1 MNKEILI
8 ENLEKKGNII
18 LYFNS
23 QKCGSCKQ
31 AKPLVKKIVESKN
44 KYFYSDVVE
53 GETYSQALEQ
63 FCKVEFYPT
72 LVIIENNEIYRHV
85 GLTQIKKLL

>member
-1 MNKEILI
+1 MNKELLI

-31 AKPLVKKIVESKN
+31 AKPIVKKIVESKN
-44 KYFYSDVVE
+44 NIFI
-53 GETYSQALEQ
+53 LMLL
-63 FCKVEFYPT
+63 KVT
-72 LVIIENNEIYRHV
+72 LIPKH
-85 GLTQIKKLL
+85 